1 MAKINTRSPH
11 YITITAPK
19 LSSVNFDIWIYTGTK
34 ITDRTSGNLFRLSST
49 AITNTVTIEIAELVS
64 DYILSEFNGVYS
76 CNNVWVDFRSQSVI
90 SGATQAYTGF
100 TTLSGFNGYGF
111 FEQGANP
118 QNLQSLL
125 QSNTTILKPDDSPVV
140 LAVDTSI
147 TTSISFF
154 AGGQPLYTQ
163 LITASND
170 SKEQIKYV
178 SNSVSGADTFEQRV
192 LLSGGTFENNLCIQE
207 FLDDFTIYPVDTIYI
222 NGAYGVDVIKVDN
235 IQECKYEPYKLT
247 FINKFGALQD
257 IWFFKRTNETL
268 ATKTEDFKRNIVING
283 AYDTSRHQQK
293 VLTKNGNE
301 KLTLNTG
308 YYPESYNDVFKQMQL
323 SEDNW
328 IEINNRTLP
337 INVSSSSLAF
347 KTHLNDKLINYTI
360 DIEFAYDTIN
370 NIR

>member
-1 MAKINTRSPH
+1 MSKINTRSPY
-11 YITITAPK
+11 YITLTAPK

-49 AITNTVTIEIAELVS
+49 AIANTVTVEISELVS
-64 DYILSEFNGVYS
+64 DYILSSFNGVYDS
-76 CNNVWVDFRSQSVI
+76 EIVWVDYRSQSVI
-90 SGATQAYTGF
+90 SGTAQAYTTF
-100 TTLSGFNGYGF
+100 TTLKGFNGYGF
-111 FEQGANP
+111 FEDGANP

-125 QSNTTILKPDDSPVV
+125 QSNTTILKLDDAPVN

-147 TTSISFF
+147 TTSVAFY
-154 AGGQPLYTQ
+154 ANNEQVYTKT
-163 LITASND
+163 IASSNESD
-170 SKEQIKYV
+170 NQIEYV
-178 SNSVSGADTFEQRV
+178 TNTTNGADDFEQRV
-192 LLSGGTFENNLCIQE
+192 LLDGGTFEGSMCLQE
-207 FLDDFTIYPVDTIYI
+207 FTDDFTIFPVDTIYI
-222 NGAYGVDVIKVDN
+222 DGTNGIEVVKVDN
-235 IQECKYEPYKLT
+235 IQECKYQPYKVT

-257 IWFFKRTNETL
+257 LWFFKRSNETL
-268 ATKTEDFKRNIVING
+268 TTKTEDFKRNIVVNG

-328 IEINNRTLP
+328 IEINNKTLP
-337 INVSSSSLAF
+337 INVSGSSLAF
-347 KTHLNDKLINYTI
+347 KTQLNDKLINYTVE
-360 DIEFAYDTIN
+360 IEFAYDTIN